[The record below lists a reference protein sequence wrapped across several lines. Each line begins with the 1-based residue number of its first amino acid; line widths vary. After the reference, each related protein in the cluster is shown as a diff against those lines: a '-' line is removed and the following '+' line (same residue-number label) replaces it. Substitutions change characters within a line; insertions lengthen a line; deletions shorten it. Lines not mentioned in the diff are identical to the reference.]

1 MKILLVGSGGRE
13 HAMAMKLKDGATP
26 VQLFAAPGSAALAEL
41 GSCLELAVADVAG
54 ITAWCREQRPDL
66 VIVGPEAPLVAGLG
80 DALRAAGVPV
90 FGHDAGTARLEG
102 SKAFAKDFMVRHG
115 IPCAA
120 SATFQDLGAAERA
133 IAEWPYGFPIVLKA
147 DGLAAGKG
155 VVLAGTQAEAL
166 ETVRAFLA
174 GQFGD
179 ASRTVLLEQPL
190 VGMELSLHVLV
201 DADGSHGAFAML
213 PPCQDHKR
221 IFDGDRGP
229 NTGGMGAFGPLPF
242 LREEDLERLRTEL
255 VEATVRG
262 LRQDGLD
269 ARGVLFL
276 GVMWTQSGPQL
287 LEYNVRFGDPETQV
301 LMELLDE
308 DLATLLLEVAE
319 GRFRRTSLAI
329 RPGCAIAV
337 VLAAEGYPETAKHG
351 VAISL
356 GATAAAKVIHAG
368 TRKRDGVWCTDGGRV
383 LNLVAVAADLAAARA
398 AVAAALPA
406 VTWPGM
412 QVRRDIGLRALNHA
426 RAGRT
431 VLDPFD

>member
-1 MKILLVGSGGRE
+1 
-13 HAMAMKLKDGATP
+13 
-26 VQLFAAPGSAALAEL
+26 
-41 GSCLELAVADVAG
+41 
-54 ITAWCREQRPDL
+54 
-66 VIVGPEAPLVAGLG
+66 
-80 DALRAAGVPV
+80 
-90 FGHDAGTARLEG
+90 
-102 SKAFAKDFMVRHG
+102 
-115 IPCAA
+115 
-120 SATFQDLGAAERA
+120 
-133 IAEWPYGFPIVLKA
+133 
-147 DGLAAGKG
+147 
-155 VVLAGTQAEAL
+155 
-166 ETVRAFLA
+166 
-174 GQFGD
+174 
-179 ASRTVLLEQPL
+179 
-190 VGMELSLHVLV
+190 
-201 DADGSHGAFAML
+201 
-213 PPCQDHKR
+213 
-221 IFDGDRGP
+221 
-229 NTGGMGAFGPLPF
+229 
-242 LREEDLERLRTEL
+242 
-255 VEATVRG
+255 
-262 LRQDGLD
+262 
-269 ARGVLFL
+269 
-276 GVMWTQSGPQL
+276 
-287 LEYNVRFGDPETQV
+287 
-301 LMELLDE
+301 MELLDE